1 MEPGAPL
8 VRKVFG
14 DSECMGEFQKS
25 LREPLNDV
33 VREDVREGVEAC
45 EELEELGEEGLEEGW
60 GKDSTGEK
68 GERVE
73 EGENDFTAWG

>member
-25 LREPLNDV
+25 LCEPLNDV
-33 VREDVREGVEAC
+33 VREDVREGVEEC
-45 EELEELGEEGLEEGW
+45 EELEELSEEGFGEELGTDSPEEG
-60 GKDSTGEK
+60 G
-68 GERVE
+68 
-73 EGENDFTAWG
+73 EGESRGGR

>member
-1 MEPGAPL
+1 MAKKSRA

-14 DSECMGEFQKS
+14 ESECMGEFQKS
-25 LREPLNDV
+25 LCEPLNDV

-45 EELEELGEEGLEEGW
+45 EELEELSEEGFGEEL

-68 GERVE
+68 GESVE